1 MITDQQFTD
10 YITKLSDSYEKIK
23 DALYLSDMNIYGN
36 HAKTIFDELSSFRD
50 IACTA
55 LRDSHIN
62 KNFKD
67 N

>member
-1 MITDQQFTD
+1 MITDEQFTD

-23 DALYLSDMNIYGN
+23 DLVYASELHIMSKETQNIIG
-36 HAKTIFDELSSFRD
+36 ELSSFRD
-50 IACTA
+50 ISCTA